1 MERGGRRSAFSLVLQ
16 PPPPQYVD
24 INNPSYTYLIL
35 NEQFRNGQCTVCH
48 ALQTCQNPLPSLPW
62 RLGTVYALVLL
73 VPGWPLKAHR
83 RSRRLTAS
91 RPHPMTLRGPSRP
104 QEMVS
109 QHLRHDL
116 PLSDALC
123 RAAVLLLG
131 PQVPRLC
138 GLGSCR
144 SVLTAEA
151 RKLLE

>member
-1 MERGGRRSAFSLVLQ
+1 MHGMPRITNLPKPAALPALAPGNRL
-16 PPPPQYVD
+16 
-24 INNPSYTYLIL
+24 
-35 NEQFRNGQCTVCH
+35 CTGAARPRV
-48 ALQTCQNPLPSLPW
+48 ASQ
-62 RLGTVYALVLL
+62 G
-73 VPGWPLKAHR
+73 
-83 RSRRLTAS
+83 SRTLTAAHGLASPPNDPERTESAS
-91 RPHPMTLRGPSRP
+91 RDG
-104 QEMVS
+104 
-109 QHLRHDL
+109 L